1 MPLQKAPR
9 RRQATT
15 YLAKIL
21 LFIFPHRKVTPAGQV
36 YRLSPFDDSAT
47 PKATTNLAPA
57 ASGTYQALYKAPRRR
72 QATTNLP
79 TNLILPHFFPER
91 MTPMR
96 DTIAAIATATGGGVG
111 MVRLSG
117 PQALAVAGRVF
128 RPMNPAKSPETMP
141 GYTGA
146 FGRVCHGEQLLDEAV
161 LFVYHAPHSYTGE
174 DVAEFCCHGGE
185 FVLSQVLAAVI
196 AAGARPAEAGEY
208 TRRAL
213 MNGRM
218 TLTEAESV
226 IDILAAQNT
235 QSLRAALGAMEGALH
250 REVLAAADTLT
261 DCCAHIS
268 AWIDYPEEDVEE
280 VSPPV
285 LLAQLNQVEAT
296 LARLE
301 QSWQQGQMVRQGI
314 ATAIIGSAN
323 VGKSTLMNLLSGR
336 ERSIVTAIPGTT
348 RDVIEETVRLG
359 DLTLRLSDTA
369 GLRQSDDPVE
379 QIGVERS
386 RRALEQ
392 CDLILAVFDES
403 RPLTPEECEWLPQLL
418 GRAAVVIYNK
428 QDLPPALTAEEKAA
442 IAAVAPAS
450 VSISAAAGTGLA
462 ELTEA
467 IRQVVGLSHFD
478 PTAAIIANAR
488 QLECITAAR
497 RSLREGIE
505 AISAG
510 ETLDAVS
517 VCLEQAADALLTLT
531 GRRASAEAIDKVFE
545 QFCVGK

>member
-1 MPLQKAPR
+1 
-9 RRQATT
+9 
-15 YLAKIL
+15 
-21 LFIFPHRKVTPAGQV
+21 
-36 YRLSPFDDSAT
+36 
-47 PKATTNLAPA
+47 
-57 ASGTYQALYKAPRRR
+57 
-72 QATTNLP
+72 
-79 TNLILPHFFPER
+79 
-91 MTPMR
+91 MR

-128 RPMNPAKSPETMP
+128 HPMNPAKSPETMP

-285 LLAQLNQVEAT
+285 LLARLNRVEAT
-296 LARLE
+296 LFRLE
-301 QSWQQGQMVRQGI
+301 HSWQQGQMVRQGI

-336 ERSIVTAIPGTT
+336 ERSIVTDIPGTT

-369 GLRQSDDPVE
+369 GLRQSDDPIE

-403 RPLTPEECEWLPQLL
+403 RPLTPEEREWLPQLS
-418 GRAAVVIYNK
+418 GRAVVIYNK

-442 IAAVAPAS
+442 IAAVAPVS

-497 RSLREGIE
+497 RSLGEGIE
-505 AISAG
+505 ALAAG

>member
-1 MPLQKAPR
+1 
-9 RRQATT
+9 
-15 YLAKIL
+15 
-21 LFIFPHRKVTPAGQV
+21 
-36 YRLSPFDDSAT
+36 
-47 PKATTNLAPA
+47 
-57 ASGTYQALYKAPRRR
+57 
-72 QATTNLP
+72 
-79 TNLILPHFFPER
+79 
-91 MTPMR
+91 MR
-96 DTIAAIATATGGGVG
+96 DTIVAIATAVGGGVG

-117 PQALAVAGRVF
+117 EKALAIAGRIF
-128 RPMNPAKSPETMP
+128 RPVNSAKHPAGMA

-146 FGRVCHGEQLLDEAV
+146 FGRVYAGEQLLDEAV
-161 LFVYHAPHSYTGE
+161 LFVYRAPHSYTGE
-174 DVAEFCCHGGE
+174 DVAELCCHGGE
-185 FVLSQVLAAVI
+185 FVLTQVLAAAV

-213 MNGRM
+213 MNGKM

-226 IDILAAQNT
+226 IDIMAAQNT

-250 REVLAAADTLT
+250 REVLAAADALT

-280 VSPPV
+280 VSAPV
-285 LLAQLNQVEAT
+285 LLAQLGGVEKT
-296 LARLE
+296 LSRLKK
-301 QSWQQGQMVRQGI
+301 SWQQGQMVRQGI
-314 ATAIIGSAN
+314 STAIIGSAN

-336 ERSIVTAIPGTT
+336 ERSIVTAIAGTT

-369 GLRQSDDPVE
+369 GLRQSDDPIE
-379 QIGVERS
+379 QMGVERS

-403 RPLTPEECEWLPQLL
+403 RPLTAEERQWLPALA
-418 GRAAVVIYNK
+418 GRAAVAVYNK
-428 QDLPPALTAEEKAA
+428 QDLPPVLTAEEKAE
-442 IAAVAPAS
+442 IAAVVPAS
-450 VSISAAAGTGLA
+450 VAVSAAAGTGLA
-462 ELTEA
+462 ELTGE
-467 IRQVVGLSHFD
+467 IRRVVGLSHFD
-478 PTAAIIANAR
+478 PAAAVIANAR

-505 AISAG
+505 ALQAG

-517 VCLEQAADALLTLT
+517 VCLEQSADSLLTLT

>member
-1 MPLQKAPR
+1 
-9 RRQATT
+9 
-15 YLAKIL
+15 
-21 LFIFPHRKVTPAGQV
+21 
-36 YRLSPFDDSAT
+36 
-47 PKATTNLAPA
+47 
-57 ASGTYQALYKAPRRR
+57 
-72 QATTNLP
+72 
-79 TNLILPHFFPER
+79 
-91 MTPMR
+91 MR
-96 DTIAAIATATGGGVG
+96 DTIVAIATATGGGVG

-280 VSPPV
+280 VEEVSPPV
-285 LLAQLNQVEAT
+285 LLARLNRVEAT
-296 LARLE
+296 LFRLE
-301 QSWQQGQMVRQGI
+301 HSWQQGQMVRQGI

-336 ERSIVTAIPGTT
+336 ERSIVTDIPGTT

-369 GLRQSDDPVE
+369 GLRQSDDPIE

-386 RRALEQ
+386 RRALER

-403 RPLTPEECEWLPQLL
+403 RPLTPEERQWLPALA

-442 IAAVAPAS
+442 IAAVAPVS

-497 RSLREGIE
+497 RSLGEGIE
-505 AISAG
+505 ALAAG

>member
-1 MPLQKAPR
+1 
-9 RRQATT
+9 
-15 YLAKIL
+15 
-21 LFIFPHRKVTPAGQV
+21 
-36 YRLSPFDDSAT
+36 
-47 PKATTNLAPA
+47 
-57 ASGTYQALYKAPRRR
+57 
-72 QATTNLP
+72 
-79 TNLILPHFFPER
+79 
-91 MTPMR
+91 MR
-96 DTIAAIATATGGGVG
+96 DTIVAIATAVGGGVG

-117 PQALAVAGRVF
+117 EKALAVAGRIF
-128 RPMNPAKSPETMP
+128 RPVNSAKHPAGMA

-146 FGRVCHGEQLLDEAV
+146 FGRVYAGEQLLDEAV
-161 LFVYHAPHSYTGE
+161 LFVYRAPHSYTGE
-174 DVAEFCCHGGE
+174 DVAELCCHGGE
-185 FVLSQVLAAVI
+185 FVLSQVLAAAV

-213 MNGRM
+213 MNGKM

-226 IDILAAQNT
+226 IDIMAAQNT

-280 VSPPV
+280 VSAPV
-285 LLAQLNQVEAT
+285 LLAQLGSVEKI
-296 LARLE
+296 LSRLE

-314 ATAIIGSAN
+314 STAIIGSAN

-336 ERSIVTAIPGTT
+336 ERSIVTAIAGTT

-359 DLTLRLSDTA
+359 ELTLRLSDTA
-369 GLRQSDDPVE
+369 GLRESDDPIE

-403 RPLTPEECEWLPQLL
+403 RPLTAEERQWLPALA
-418 GRAAVVIYNK
+418 GRAAVAVYNK
-428 QDLPPALTAEEKAA
+428 QDLPPVLTAEEKAE
-442 IAAVAPAS
+442 IAAVVPAS
-450 VSISAAAGTGLA
+450 VAVSAAAGTGLH
-462 ELTEA
+462 ELTGE
-467 IRQVVGLSHFD
+467 IRRVVGLSHFD
-478 PTAAIIANAR
+478 PAAAVIANAR

-505 AISAG
+505 ALQAG

-517 VCLEQAADALLTLT
+517 VCLEQSADSLLTLT

>member
-1 MPLQKAPR
+1 MQ
-9 RRQATT
+9 
-15 YLAKIL
+15 
-21 LFIFPHRKVTPAGQV
+21 H
-36 YRLSPFDDSAT
+36 S
-47 PKATTNLAPA
+47 
-57 ASGTYQALYKAPRRR
+57 
-72 QATTNLP
+72 
-79 TNLILPHFFPER
+79 
-91 MTPMR
+91 
-96 DTIAAIATATGGGVG
+96 TIAAIATAPGAGGIAI
-111 MVRLSG
+111 VRLSG
-117 PQALAVAGRVF
+117 PESYEVAAKVF
-128 RPMNPAKSPETMP
+128 RPANPAKKVADAK
-141 GYTGA
+141 GYTAMFGA
-146 FGRVCHGEQLLDEAV
+146 FVEGEEAFDEGVA
-161 LFVYHAPHSYTGE
+161 LFFRAPHSYTGE

-285 LLAQLNQVEAT
+285 LLARLNRVEAT
-296 LARLE
+296 LFRLE
-301 QSWQQGQMVRQGI
+301 HSWQQGQMVRQGI

-336 ERSIVTAIPGTT
+336 ERSIVTDIPGTT

-369 GLRQSDDPVE
+369 GLRQSDDPIE

-403 RPLTPEECEWLPQLL
+403 RPLTPEEREWLPQLS

-442 IAAVAPAS
+442 IAAVAPVS

-497 RSLREGIE
+497 RSLGEGIE
-505 AISAG
+505 ALTAG

>member
-1 MPLQKAPR
+1 
-9 RRQATT
+9 
-15 YLAKIL
+15 
-21 LFIFPHRKVTPAGQV
+21 
-36 YRLSPFDDSAT
+36 
-47 PKATTNLAPA
+47 
-57 ASGTYQALYKAPRRR
+57 
-72 QATTNLP
+72 
-79 TNLILPHFFPER
+79 
-91 MTPMR
+91 MR
-96 DTIAAIATATGGGVG
+96 DTIVAIATAVGGGVG

-117 PQALAVAGRVF
+117 EKALAVAGRIF
-128 RPMNPAKSPETMP
+128 RPVNSAKHPAGMA

-146 FGRVCHGEQLLDEAV
+146 FGRVYAGEQLLDEAV
-161 LFVYHAPHSYTGE
+161 LFVYRAPHSYTGE
-174 DVAEFCCHGGE
+174 DVAELCCHGGE
-185 FVLSQVLAAVI
+185 FVLSQVLAAAV
-196 AAGARPAEAGEY
+196 AAGARPAVAGEY

-213 MNGRM
+213 MNGKM

-226 IDILAAQNT
+226 IDIMAAQNT

-280 VSPPV
+280 VSAPV
-285 LLAQLNQVEAT
+285 LLAQLGSVEKT
-296 LARLE
+296 FSRLE

-314 ATAIIGSAN
+314 STAIIGSAN

-336 ERSIVTAIPGTT
+336 ERSIVTAIAGTT
-348 RDVIEETVRLG
+348 RDVIEETVCLG
-359 DLTLRLSDTA
+359 ELTLRLSDTA
-369 GLRQSDDPVE
+369 GLRESDDPIE

-403 RPLTPEECEWLPQLL
+403 RPLTAEERQWLPALA
-418 GRAAVVIYNK
+418 GRAAVAVYNK
-428 QDLPPALTAEEKAA
+428 QDLPPVLTAEEKAE
-442 IAAVAPAS
+442 IAAVVPAS
-450 VSISAAAGTGLA
+450 VAVSAAAGTGLH
-462 ELTEA
+462 ELTGE
-467 IRQVVGLSHFD
+467 IRRVVGLSHFD
-478 PTAAIIANAR
+478 PAAAVIANAR

-505 AISAG
+505 ALQAG

-517 VCLEQAADALLTLT
+517 VCLEQSADALLTLT

>member
-1 MPLQKAPR
+1 
-9 RRQATT
+9 
-15 YLAKIL
+15 
-21 LFIFPHRKVTPAGQV
+21 
-36 YRLSPFDDSAT
+36 
-47 PKATTNLAPA
+47 
-57 ASGTYQALYKAPRRR
+57 
-72 QATTNLP
+72 
-79 TNLILPHFFPER
+79 
-91 MTPMR
+91 MR
-96 DTIAAIATATGGGVG
+96 DTIVAIATAVGGGVG

-117 PQALAVAGRVF
+117 EKALAIAGRIF
-128 RPMNPAKSPETMP
+128 RPVNSAKHPAGMA

-146 FGRVCHGEQLLDEAV
+146 FGRVYAGEQLLDEAV
-161 LFVYHAPHSYTGE
+161 LFVYRAPHSYTGE
-174 DVAEFCCHGGE
+174 DVAELCCHGGE
-185 FVLSQVLAAVI
+185 FVLSQVLAAAV

-213 MNGRM
+213 MNGKM

-226 IDILAAQNT
+226 IDIMAAQNT

-280 VSPPV
+280 VSAPV
-285 LLAQLNQVEAT
+285 LLAQLGSVEKT
-296 LARLE
+296 LSRLE

-314 ATAIIGSAN
+314 STAIIGSAN

-336 ERSIVTAIPGTT
+336 ERSIVTAIAGTT

-359 DLTLRLSDTA
+359 ELTLRLSDTA
-369 GLRQSDDPVE
+369 GLRESDDPIE

-403 RPLTPEECEWLPQLL
+403 RPLTAEERQWLPALA
-418 GRAAVVIYNK
+418 GRAAVAVYNK
-428 QDLPPALTAEEKAA
+428 QDLPPVLTAEEKAE
-442 IAAVAPAS
+442 IAAVVPAS
-450 VSISAAAGTGLA
+450 VAVSAAAGTGLH
-462 ELTEA
+462 ELTGE
-467 IRQVVGLSHFD
+467 IRRVVGLSHFD
-478 PTAAIIANAR
+478 PAAAVIANAR

-505 AISAG
+505 ALQAG

-517 VCLEQAADALLTLT
+517 VCLEQSADALLTLT

>member
-1 MPLQKAPR
+1 
-9 RRQATT
+9 
-15 YLAKIL
+15 
-21 LFIFPHRKVTPAGQV
+21 
-36 YRLSPFDDSAT
+36 
-47 PKATTNLAPA
+47 
-57 ASGTYQALYKAPRRR
+57 
-72 QATTNLP
+72 
-79 TNLILPHFFPER
+79 
-91 MTPMR
+91 MR
-96 DTIAAIATATGGGVG
+96 DTIVAIATAVGGGVG

-117 PQALAVAGRVF
+117 EKALAVAGRIF
-128 RPMNPAKSPETMP
+128 RPVNSAKHPAGMA

-146 FGRVCHGEQLLDEAV
+146 FGRVYAGEQLLDEAV
-161 LFVYHAPHSYTGE
+161 LFVYRAPHSYTGE
-174 DVAEFCCHGGE
+174 DVAELCCHGGE
-185 FVLSQVLAAVI
+185 FVLSQVLAAAV

-213 MNGRM
+213 MNGKM

-226 IDILAAQNT
+226 IDIMAAQNT

-280 VSPPV
+280 VSAPV
-285 LLAQLNQVEAT
+285 LLAQLGSVEKT
-296 LARLE
+296 LSRLE
-301 QSWQQGQMVRQGI
+301 KSWQQGQMVRQGI
-314 ATAIIGSAN
+314 STAIIGSAN

-336 ERSIVTAIPGTT
+336 ERSIVTAIAGTT

-359 DLTLRLSDTA
+359 ELTLRLSDTA
-369 GLRQSDDPVE
+369 GLRESDDPIE

-403 RPLTPEECEWLPQLL
+403 RPLTAEERQWLPALA
-418 GRAAVVIYNK
+418 GRAAVAVYNK
-428 QDLPPALTAEEKAA
+428 QDLPPVLTAEEKAE
-442 IAAVAPAS
+442 IAAVVPTS
-450 VSISAAAGTGLA
+450 VAVSAAAGTGLH
-462 ELTEA
+462 ELTGE
-467 IRQVVGLSHFD
+467 IRRVVGLSHFD
-478 PTAAIIANAR
+478 PAAAVIANAR

-505 AISAG
+505 ALQAG

-517 VCLEQAADALLTLT
+517 VCLEQSADALLTLT

>member
-1 MPLQKAPR
+1 
-9 RRQATT
+9 
-15 YLAKIL
+15 
-21 LFIFPHRKVTPAGQV
+21 
-36 YRLSPFDDSAT
+36 
-47 PKATTNLAPA
+47 
-57 ASGTYQALYKAPRRR
+57 
-72 QATTNLP
+72 
-79 TNLILPHFFPER
+79 
-91 MTPMR
+91 MR

-285 LLAQLNQVEAT
+285 LLARLNRVEAT
-296 LARLE
+296 LFRLE
-301 QSWQQGQMVRQGI
+301 HSWQQGQMVRQGI

-336 ERSIVTAIPGTT
+336 ERSIVTDIPGTT

-369 GLRQSDDPVE
+369 GLRQSDDPIE

-392 CDLILAVFDES
+392 CDLIWRSLMKAAPSPPKNANGS
-403 RPLTPEECEWLPQLL
+403 RSF
-418 GRAAVVIYNK
+418 RAA
-428 QDLPPALTAEEKAA
+428 PP
-442 IAAVAPAS
+442 S
-450 VSISAAAGTGLA
+450 SSIISR
-462 ELTEA
+462 
-467 IRQVVGLSHFD
+467 ISPPLS
-478 PTAAIIANAR
+478 
-488 QLECITAAR
+488 QR
-497 RSLREGIE
+497 RKKRP
-505 AISAG
+505 
-510 ETLDAVS
+510 
-517 VCLEQAADALLTLT
+517 
-531 GRRASAEAIDKVFE
+531 
-545 QFCVGK
+545 

>member
-1 MPLQKAPR
+1 
-9 RRQATT
+9 
-15 YLAKIL
+15 
-21 LFIFPHRKVTPAGQV
+21 
-36 YRLSPFDDSAT
+36 
-47 PKATTNLAPA
+47 
-57 ASGTYQALYKAPRRR
+57 
-72 QATTNLP
+72 
-79 TNLILPHFFPER
+79 
-91 MTPMR
+91 MR

-235 QSLRAALGAMEGALH
+235 QSLRAALH
-250 REVLAAADTLT
+250 REVLATADTLT

-285 LLAQLNQVEAT
+285 LLARLNRVEAT
-296 LARLE
+296 LFRLE

-336 ERSIVTAIPGTT
+336 ERSIVTDIPGTT

-369 GLRQSDDPVE
+369 GLRQSDDPIE

-403 RPLTPEECEWLPQLL
+403 RPLTPEEREWLPQLS

-442 IAAVAPAS
+442 IAAVAPVS

-497 RSLREGIE
+497 RSLGEGIE
-505 AISAG
+505 ALAAG

>member
-1 MPLQKAPR
+1 
-9 RRQATT
+9 
-15 YLAKIL
+15 
-21 LFIFPHRKVTPAGQV
+21 
-36 YRLSPFDDSAT
+36 
-47 PKATTNLAPA
+47 
-57 ASGTYQALYKAPRRR
+57 
-72 QATTNLP
+72 
-79 TNLILPHFFPER
+79 
-91 MTPMR
+91 MR

-285 LLAQLNQVEAT
+285 LLARLNRVEAT
-296 LARLE
+296 LFRLE
-301 QSWQQGQMVRQGI
+301 HSWQQGQMVRQGI

-336 ERSIVTAIPGTT
+336 ERSIVTDIPGTT

-369 GLRQSDDPVE
+369 GLRQSDDPIE

-403 RPLTPEECEWLPQLL
+403 RPLTPEEREWLPQLS
-418 GRAAVVIYNK
+418 GRAVVIYNK

-442 IAAVAPAS
+442 IAAVAPVS

-497 RSLREGIE
+497 RSLGEGIE
-505 AISAG
+505 ALAAG

>member
-1 MPLQKAPR
+1 
-9 RRQATT
+9 
-15 YLAKIL
+15 
-21 LFIFPHRKVTPAGQV
+21 
-36 YRLSPFDDSAT
+36 
-47 PKATTNLAPA
+47 
-57 ASGTYQALYKAPRRR
+57 
-72 QATTNLP
+72 
-79 TNLILPHFFPER
+79 
-91 MTPMR
+91 MR
-96 DTIAAIATATGGGVG
+96 DTIVAIATAVGGGVG

-117 PQALAVAGRVF
+117 EKALAVAGRIF
-128 RPMNPAKSPETMP
+128 RPVNSAKHPAGMA

-146 FGRVCHGEQLLDEAV
+146 FGRVYAGEQLLDEAV
-161 LFVYHAPHSYTGE
+161 LFVYRAPHSYTGE
-174 DVAEFCCHGGE
+174 DVAELCCHGGE
-185 FVLSQVLAAVI
+185 FVLSQVLAAAV

-213 MNGRM
+213 MNGKM

-226 IDILAAQNT
+226 IDIMAAQNT

-280 VSPPV
+280 VSAPV
-285 LLAQLNQVEAT
+285 LLAQLGSVEKT
-296 LARLE
+296 LSRLE

-314 ATAIIGSAN
+314 STAIIGSAN

-336 ERSIVTAIPGTT
+336 ERSIVTAIAGTT
-348 RDVIEETVRLG
+348 RDVIEETVCLG
-359 DLTLRLSDTA
+359 ELTLRLSDTA
-369 GLRQSDDPVE
+369 GLRESDDPIE

-403 RPLTPEECEWLPQLL
+403 RPLTVEERQWLPALA
-418 GRAAVVIYNK
+418 GRAAVAVYNK
-428 QDLPPALTAEEKAA
+428 QDLPPVLTAEEKAE
-442 IAAVAPAS
+442 IAAVVPAS
-450 VSISAAAGTGLA
+450 VAVSAAAGTGLH
-462 ELTEA
+462 ELTGE
-467 IRQVVGLSHFD
+467 IRKVVGLSHFD
-478 PTAAIIANAR
+478 PAAAVIANAR

-497 RSLREGIE
+497 RSLRDGLE
-505 AISAG
+505 ALQAG

-517 VCLEQAADALLTLT
+517 VCLEQSADALLTLT

>member
-1 MPLQKAPR
+1 
-9 RRQATT
+9 
-15 YLAKIL
+15 
-21 LFIFPHRKVTPAGQV
+21 
-36 YRLSPFDDSAT
+36 
-47 PKATTNLAPA
+47 
-57 ASGTYQALYKAPRRR
+57 
-72 QATTNLP
+72 
-79 TNLILPHFFPER
+79 
-91 MTPMR
+91 MR
-96 DTIAAIATATGGGVG
+96 DTIVAIATAVGGGVG

-117 PQALAVAGRVF
+117 EKALAVAGRIF
-128 RPMNPAKSPETMP
+128 RPVNSAKHPAGMA

-146 FGRVCHGEQLLDEAV
+146 FGRVYAGEQLLDEAV
-161 LFVYHAPHSYTGE
+161 LFVYRAPHSYTGE
-174 DVAEFCCHGGE
+174 DVAELCCHGGE
-185 FVLSQVLAAVI
+185 FVLSQVLAAAV

-213 MNGRM
+213 MNGKM

-226 IDILAAQNT
+226 IDIMAAQNT

-280 VSPPV
+280 VSAPV
-285 LLAQLNQVEAT
+285 LLAQLGSVEKT
-296 LARLE
+296 LSRLE

-314 ATAIIGSAN
+314 STAIIGSAN

-336 ERSIVTAIPGTT
+336 ERSIVTAIAGTT

-359 DLTLRLSDTA
+359 ELTLRLSDTA
-369 GLRQSDDPVE
+369 GLRESDDPIE

-403 RPLTPEECEWLPQLL
+403 RPLTADERQWLPALA
-418 GRAAVVIYNK
+418 GRAAVAVYNK
-428 QDLPPALTAEEKAA
+428 QDLPPVLTAEEKAE
-442 IAAVAPAS
+442 IAAVVPAS
-450 VSISAAAGTGLA
+450 VAVSAAAGTGLH
-462 ELTEA
+462 ELTGE
-467 IRQVVGLSHFD
+467 IRRVVGLSHFD
-478 PTAAIIANAR
+478 PAAAVIANAR

-497 RSLREGIE
+497 RSLREGLE
-505 AISAG
+505 ALQAG

-517 VCLEQAADALLTLT
+517 VCLEQSADALLTLT

>member
-1 MPLQKAPR
+1 
-9 RRQATT
+9 
-15 YLAKIL
+15 
-21 LFIFPHRKVTPAGQV
+21 
-36 YRLSPFDDSAT
+36 
-47 PKATTNLAPA
+47 
-57 ASGTYQALYKAPRRR
+57 
-72 QATTNLP
+72 
-79 TNLILPHFFPER
+79 
-91 MTPMR
+91 MR
-96 DTIAAIATATGGGVG
+96 DTIAAIATAAGGGVG

-117 PQALAVAGRVF
+117 AQALAVAHRIF
-128 RPMNPAKSPETMP
+128 RPVNSAKNPQTMA

-146 FGRVCHGEQLLDEAV
+146 FGRVYNGEQLIDEAV

-174 DVAEFCCHGGE
+174 DAAELCCHGGA
-185 FVLSQVLAAVI
+185 FVLSQVLAAAI

-218 TLTEAESV
+218 NLTEAESV

-250 REVLAAADTLT
+250 RAVVAAADTLT

-280 VSPPV
+280 VSAPV
-285 LLAQLNQVEAT
+285 LLSRLTGVENT

-301 QSWQQGQMVRQGI
+301 QSWQQGQMVRRGI
-314 ATAIIGSAN
+314 SAAIIGSAN

-336 ERSIVTAIPGTT
+336 ERSIVTDIAGTT
-348 RDVIEETVRLG
+348 RDVIEETVSLG
-359 DLTLRLSDTA
+359 ELTLRLSDTA
-369 GLRQSDDPVE
+369 GLRQSDDPIE

-386 RRALEQ
+386 RRALAQ

-403 RPLTPEECEWLPQLL
+403 RPLTDEERAWLPLL
-418 GRAAVVIYNK
+418 AGRAAVAVFNK
-428 QDLPPALTAEEKAA
+428 QDLTPAMTEAEKKE
-442 IAAVAPAS
+442 ISAVVPCS
-450 VSISAAAGTGLA
+450 VAVSAAAGTGVEA
-462 ELTEA
+462 LTEA
-467 IRQVVGLSHFD
+467 IRRVVGLAHFD
-478 PTAAIIANAR
+478 PDAAVIANVR

-497 RSLREGIE
+497 RSLQEGLE
-505 AISAG
+505 ALRCG

>member
-1 MPLQKAPR
+1 
-9 RRQATT
+9 
-15 YLAKIL
+15 
-21 LFIFPHRKVTPAGQV
+21 
-36 YRLSPFDDSAT
+36 
-47 PKATTNLAPA
+47 
-57 ASGTYQALYKAPRRR
+57 
-72 QATTNLP
+72 
-79 TNLILPHFFPER
+79 
-91 MTPMR
+91 MR
-96 DTIAAIATATGGGVG
+96 DTIVAIATAVGGGVG

-117 PQALAVAGRVF
+117 EKALAVAGRIF
-128 RPMNPAKSPETMP
+128 RPVNSAKHPAGMA

-146 FGRVCHGEQLLDEAV
+146 FGRVYAGEQLLDEAV
-161 LFVYHAPHSYTGE
+161 LFVYRAPHSYTGE
-174 DVAEFCCHGGE
+174 DVAELCCHGGE
-185 FVLSQVLAAVI
+185 FVLSQVLAAAV

-213 MNGRM
+213 MNGKM

-226 IDILAAQNT
+226 IDIMAAQNT
-235 QSLRAALGAMEGALH
+235 QSLRAALGAMEGVLH

-280 VSPPV
+280 VSAPV
-285 LLAQLNQVEAT
+285 LLAQLGSVEKT
-296 LARLE
+296 LSRLE

-314 ATAIIGSAN
+314 STAIIGSAN

-336 ERSIVTAIPGTT
+336 ERSIVTAIAGTT

-359 DLTLRLSDTA
+359 ELTLRLSDTA
-369 GLRQSDDPVE
+369 GLRESDDPIE

-403 RPLTPEECEWLPQLL
+403 RPLTADERQWLPALA
-418 GRAAVVIYNK
+418 GRAAVAVYNK
-428 QDLPPALTAEEKAA
+428 QDLPPVLTAEEKAE
-442 IAAVAPAS
+442 IAAVVPAS
-450 VSISAAAGTGLA
+450 VAVSAAAGTGLH
-462 ELTEA
+462 ELTGE
-467 IRQVVGLSHFD
+467 IRRVVGLSHFD
-478 PTAAIIANAR
+478 PAAAVIANAR

-505 AISAG
+505 ALQAG

-517 VCLEQAADALLTLT
+517 VCLEQSADALLTLT